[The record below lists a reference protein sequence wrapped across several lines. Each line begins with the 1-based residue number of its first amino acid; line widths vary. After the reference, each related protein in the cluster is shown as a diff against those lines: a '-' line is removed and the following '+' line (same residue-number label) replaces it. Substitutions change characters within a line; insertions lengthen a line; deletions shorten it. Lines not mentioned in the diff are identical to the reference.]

1 MARRPNRQL
10 PIPQRGQP
18 LDVSYINDIV
28 STVNEVIT
36 STSTKPANVVLVNNK
51 VNNTKN
57 SIAIPK
63 AHIYAEVFNV
73 ANASTV
79 VAGDEKSTDVNFP
92 YPFISPPV
100 VVATPWNKGG
110 SDTAG
115 KNVSVYVSDVN
126 TSKATIVTKFSSNG
140 SATVDVNV
148 LVIGI
153 PN

>member
-1 MARRPNRQL
+1 MPQL

-28 STVNEVIT
+28 TTINTLIT
-36 STSTKPANVVLVNNK
+36 DTSTKPS
-51 VNNTKN
+51 NTTLIVSGDTKK
-57 SIAIPK
+57 SSPTSK
-63 AHIYAEVFNV
+63 AHIYGETKNI
-73 ANASTV
+73 ANATAV
-79 VAGDEKSTDVNFP
+79 TAGQEASFDINFS
-92 YPFISPPV
+92 YPFATAPI

-110 SDTAG
+110 TDSG
-115 KNVSVYVSDVN
+115 KNVSVYVSDVT
-126 TSKATIVTKFSSNG
+126 TSKATIVAKFSSNG